1 MHITCVFPD
10 YYRESAEKHGL
21 FLKPEQYRS
30 LNWIGNNASCVISIG
45 GDGTYLSL
53 ACTMAEY
60 EVLQVGI
67 HMGDFGFL
75 NLISQDE
82 LEQRIHDLYTGN
94 YLIEDRIFLE
104 PVLWR

>member
-1 MHITCVFPD
+1 MIFAVFPNLEKKEFYTLFKRLEDIFASMHITCVFPD

-60 EVLQVGI
+60 EVPTKPTTSACPR
-67 HMGDFGFL
+67 F
-75 NLISQDE
+75 
-82 LEQRIHDLYTGN
+82 
-94 YLIEDRIFLE
+94 
-104 PVLWR
+104 P